1 KPSVIFYQDKTLNTE
16 LDTQALMNE
25 ALKILADSHC
35 SEQRLRLALEK
46 KFTELLYVDEAIDA
60 VILRIKELHLLDDK
74 TLAESIAFRYL
85 SKGNR
90 FIAHKLKEK
99 GIDENTITT
108 VIEGLEDEYQRAL
121 EAARSKIARSKSPET
136 VANLFRFLSSRG
148 FPFDVINQVSKEFT
162 R

>member
-1 KPSVIFYQDKTLNTE
+1 MSTE

-25 ALKILADSHC
+25 ALKILAEYHC

-46 KFTELLYVDEAIDA
+46 RFAGFPDVDKAIDTA
-60 VILRIKELHLLDDK
+60 ISRIKELHLLSDK

-90 FIAHKLKEK
+90 FIAHKLKQK
-99 GIDENTITT
+99 GIQENTITA
-108 VIEGLEDEYQRAL
+108 VIENLEDEYPRAL
-121 EAARSKIARSKSPET
+121 DAARNKMARSKSPET
-136 VANLFRFLSSRG
+136 VTNLFRFLSSRG
-148 FPFDVINQVSKEFT
+148 FPYDVISEVSKEFA